1 MDPVRHI
8 NCARETKDLKP
19 DAGTPG
25 TVRMSLTGTSFGV
38 FWTSSRQALKTKEP
52 TERSRRCSM
61 MVVQL
66 SGFGK
71 EPDEFKWKPEGLIRY
86 VWNGNLA

>member
-1 MDPVRHI
+1 
-8 NCARETKDLKP
+8 
-19 DAGTPG
+19 
-25 TVRMSLTGTSFGV
+25 
-38 FWTSSRQALKTKEP
+38 
-52 TERSRRCSM
+52 M

-86 VWNGNLA
+86 DQDEDLAWSVR